1 MTLDPGSLMDEAL
14 DTTGGQETSFLVAC
28 FGVTPGAS
36 DGGGEGGGG
45 MVTPATPAPSW
56 EGEGNV
62 DWNSMERAGE
72 SIRNSRAF
80 RICSEGTTGML
91 NGMLKDHGI
100 LQESLWHPRESREIA

>member
-1 MTLDPGSLMDEAL
+1 MATSHRGHVPVLVSMTLDPGSLMDEAL

-45 MVTPATPAPSW
+45 GGGGGGGEGGGGMVTPATPAPSW

-72 SIRNSRAF
+72 SISRISVA
-80 RICSEGTTGML
+80 S
-91 NGMLKDHGI
+91 
-100 LQESLWHPRESREIA
+100 